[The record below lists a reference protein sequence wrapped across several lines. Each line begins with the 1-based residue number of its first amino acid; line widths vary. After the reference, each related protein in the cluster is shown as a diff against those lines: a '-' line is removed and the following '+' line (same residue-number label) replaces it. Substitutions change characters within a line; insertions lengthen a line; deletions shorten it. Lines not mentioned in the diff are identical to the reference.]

1 MKILVVDDEPVSRLI
16 AQAALES
23 LGHQTLLADGG
34 EAGWKLFVSEHPD
47 VVLSD
52 WMMPDLDG
60 LKLSR
65 RIRASEQS
73 SYTSIIV
80 LTSLDDRK
88 RVREAI
94 LAGADDYLTK
104 PLDIDELSIRLIAA
118 ARLRN
123 LHIELA
129 AQKQKLEALNEELA
143 RTARIDPLTGLG
155 NRLRMREDLV
165 SLISRMQRYGTI
177 ACVGLLDLD
186 TFKKYNDTY
195 GHLMGDRALKAVAR
209 VISGQIRS
217 GDGAY
222 RYGGEEMVCLF
233 PEQSLDEAAGVMER
247 IRQSVEDLALPHV
260 DNPPSKL
267 VTVSAG
273 VSRITAGD
281 LDQPERVLEEADRA
295 LYRAKAGGRNRV
307 EVAGDGQ
314 RASQVS

>member
-260 DNPPSKL
+260 DNLPSKL

-281 LDQPERVLEEADRA
+281 LDKPERVLEEADRA